1 MVTKK
6 RWCLVLWVGMV
17 VVEIVVGSGAE
28 SAVGSDAENAVVE
41 IEIDGV
47 GAVVVVE

>member
-17 VVEIVVGSGAE
+17 VVEIAVGSDAE

>member
-17 VVEIVVGSGAE
+17 VVEIVVGSDAE
-28 SAVGSDAENAVVE
+28 SAVVE

>member
-17 VVEIVVGSGAE
+17 VVEIVVVGFGAE
-28 SAVGSDAENAVVE
+28 SAVGFDAVVE
-41 IEIDGV
+41 LETDGV
-47 GAVVVVE
+47 GAVAVVE

>member
-28 SAVGSDAENAVVE
+28 NAVGSDAENAVVE

-47 GAVVVVE
+47 GAVAVVE

>member
-17 VVEIVVGSGAE
+17 VVEI
-28 SAVGSDAENAVVE
+28 AVGSDAESVVGSDAE
-41 IEIDGV
+41 IVVMDIEIAGV
-47 GAVVVVE
+47 EVVAVE

>member
-17 VVEIVVGSGAE
+17 VVEIVVGFGAE
-28 SAVGSDAENAVVE
+28 SAVGFDAVVE
-41 IEIDGV
+41 LETDGV
-47 GAVVVVE
+47 GAVAVVE